1 MRVQKLIEPDGLD
14 SYTVVDS
21 IGLPIEVLDQFLTYL
36 TARNSSPNTVRSYAF
51 DLRDFWTFLEQRGI
65 TPMEVDVEDL
75 AQWMTW
81 LRLPGPLRGTG
92 RSVTP
97 IDATPHM
104 APATV
109 SRKLSAV
116 VSFYEFLGQRDAR
129 VLPLVNQLRQG
140 RPRGTGRYQP
150 FLAHLSRSRSKPGRT
165 LTVRVSQTRPSV
177 LSPEQVQRVLEGCM
191 NRRDR
196 LFFATLWE
204 TGARASEVLGL
215 RIDDLDERHGSLRIV
230 PRDNANDARVK
241 GSKERTVPVGRRYVR
256 LAIDYLTLDYGSIDS
271 DYLFVNLFGGSVGGP
286 WTYGSLDD
294 LVKRLRRKVGFY
306 FTPHTFRHTY
316 STRLLQAGARIEIVS
331 ELLGH
336 ADIQTTRSIY
346 GHLSVEDLRTELDRV
361 GWLDDTAVTL

>member
-1 MRVQKLIEPDGLD
+1 MSHPTLTLSLQNGGGMRVQKLIEPDGLD

-21 IGLPIEVLDQFLTYL
+21 VGLPIELVDQYLSYL

-65 TPMEVDVEDL
+65 APMEVNVDDL
-75 AQWMTW
+75 AQWMAW
-81 LRLPGPLRGTG
+81 LRLPRALRFGERTI
-92 RSVTP
+92 TP
-97 IDATPHM
+97 IDSTPHM
-104 APATV
+104 APTTV

-116 VSFYEFLGQRDAR
+116 VSFYEFVGQRDAT

-150 FLAHLSRSRSKPGRT
+150 FLAHLSRGRSKPGRT
-165 LTVRVSQTRPSV
+165 LAVKVPQTRPSV
-177 LSPEQVQRVLEGCM
+177 LNPEQVQRVLEGCT

-230 PRDNANDARVK
+230 PRLNANDARVK

-256 LAIDYLTLDYGSIDS
+256 LAIDFLTLDYGSVDS
-271 DYLFVNLFGGSVGGP
+271 DYLFVNLFGESVGRP

-294 LVKRLRRKVGFY
+294 LVKRLRRKVEFY
-306 FTPHTFRHTY
+306 FTPHTFRHT
-316 STRLLQAGARIEIVS
+316 SFRLCW
-331 ELLGH
+331 
-336 ADIQTTRSIY
+336 TTR
-346 GHLSVEDLRTELDRV
+346 RQP
-361 GWLDDTAVTL
+361 